1 MVGIIMHALLLA
13 LGLILPLG
21 VQNIFIFQQGM
32 VQRRFWSALPAVIT
46 AGICDTLL
54 ISLAVGGVS
63 LLVLGLP
70 WIKHVLMIGGIVFL
84 LYMGYITWRSS
95 IQAEQG
101 NRNALSIRKQI
112 VFALSVSLLNP
123 HALLDTIGVIG
134 ISSLPYEGSDKF
146 IFTITCI
153 IVSWVWFVG
162 LAVSGHWV
170 GRLDQSGKWLPLLNK
185 CSALMIWGI
194 ALFLLYRYV
203 FGAF

>member
-1 MVGIIMHALLLA
+1 MVGIVMHAFLLA

-21 VQNIFIFQQGM
+21 VQNIFIFQQGI
-32 VQRRFWSALPAVIT
+32 VQRPLWRALPVVIT

-63 LLVLGLP
+63 LVVLGLP

-84 LYMGYITWRSS
+84 LYMGYITWKSS
-95 IQAEQG
+95 IRSEQG
-101 NRNALSIRKQI
+101 SIQPLSIRKQI

-134 ISSLPYEGSDKF
+134 ISSLPYEGIDKF
-146 IFTITCI
+146 IFTLTCI
-153 IVSWVWFVG
+153 IVSWVWFVC

-170 GRLDQSGKWLPLLNK
+170 GRFDSSGRWLHVLNK

-194 ALFLLYRYV
+194 ALFLLYRYLYEAV
-203 FGAF
+203 

>member
-1 MVGIIMHALLLA
+1 MVGIVMHAFLLA

-21 VQNIFIFQQGM
+21 VQNIFIFQQGI
-32 VQRRFWSALPAVIT
+32 VQRPLWRTLPVVIT

-63 LLVLGLP
+63 LIVLGLP

-84 LYMGYITWRSS
+84 LYMGYITWKSS
-95 IQAEQG
+95 IRSEQG
-101 NRNALSIRKQI
+101 SIQPLSIRKQI

-134 ISSLPYEGSDKF
+134 ISSLTYEGIDKF
-146 IFTITCI
+146 IFTLTCI
-153 IVSWVWFVG
+153 IVSWVWFVC

-170 GRLDQSGKWLPLLNK
+170 GRFDSSGRWLHVLNK

-194 ALFLLYRYV
+194 ALFLLYRYLYEAV
-203 FGAF
+203 

>member
-1 MVGIIMHALLLA
+1 MVGIVIHAFLLA

-21 VQNIFIFQQGM
+21 VQNIFIFQQGI
-32 VQRRFWSALPAVIT
+32 VQRPLWRALPVIIT

-84 LYMGYITWRSS
+84 LYMGYITWQSSTDSKQGS
-95 IQAEQG
+95 IQA
-101 NRNALSIRKQI
+101 LSMRKQI
-112 VFALSVSLLNP
+112 IFALSVSLLNP

-134 ISSLPYEGSDKF
+134 ISSLPYEEIDKF

-153 IVSWVWFVG
+153 IVSWVWFVC

-170 GRLDQSGKWLPLLNK
+170 GRLDSSGRWLHVLNK
-185 CSALMIWGI
+185 CSALIIWGI
-194 ALFLLYRYV
+194 ALFLLYRYMYEI
-203 FGAF
+203 F

>member
-1 MVGIIMHALLLA
+1 MVGIVMHAFLLA

-21 VQNIFIFQQGM
+21 VQNIFIFQQGI
-32 VQRRFWSALPAVIT
+32 VQRPLWRALPVVIT

-63 LLVLGLP
+63 LVVLGLP

-84 LYMGYITWRSS
+84 LYMGYITWKSS
-95 IQAEQG
+95 IRSEQG
-101 NRNALSIRKQI
+101 SIQPLSIRKQI

-134 ISSLPYEGSDKF
+134 ISSLPYEGIDKF
-146 IFTITCI
+146 IFTLTCI
-153 IVSWVWFVG
+153 IVSWVWFAC

-170 GRLDQSGKWLPLLNK
+170 GRFDSFGRWLNVLNK

-194 ALFLLYRYV
+194 ALFLLYRYLYE
-203 FGAF
+203 AL

>member
-1 MVGIIMHALLLA
+1 MVGIVMHAFLLA

-21 VQNIFIFQQGM
+21 VQNIFIFQQGI
-32 VQRRFWSALPAVIT
+32 VQRPLWRALPVVIT

-63 LLVLGLP
+63 LVVLGLP

-84 LYMGYITWRSS
+84 LYIGYITWKSS
-95 IQAEQG
+95 IRSEQG
-101 NRNALSIRKQI
+101 SIQPLSIRKQI

-134 ISSLPYEGSDKF
+134 ISSLPYEGIDKF
-146 IFTITCI
+146 IFTLTCI
-153 IVSWVWFVG
+153 IVSWVWFVC

-170 GRLDQSGKWLPLLNK
+170 GRFDSSGRWLNVLNK

-194 ALFLLYRYV
+194 ALFLLYRYLYE
-203 FGAF
+203 AI

>member
-1 MVGIIMHALLLA
+1 MVGIIMHAFVLA

-32 VQRRFWSALPAVIT
+32 VQRRLWRALPAVIT
-46 AGICDTLL
+46 AGLCDTLL
-54 ISLAVGGVS
+54 IGLAVGGVS

-70 WIKHVLMIGGIVFL
+70 WIKHVLLIGGIVFL
-84 LYMGYITWRSS
+84 LYMGYITWKSS
-95 IQAEQG
+95 TDTKQG
-101 NRNALSIRKQI
+101 DLNILSIRKQI

-134 ISSLPYEGSDKF
+134 ISSLPYEGIDKF

-153 IVSWVWFVG
+153 GVSWIWFVG

-170 GRLDQSGKWLPLLNK
+170 GRLDQSGKWLPRLNK

-194 ALFLLYRYV
+194 ALFLLYRYSSGS
-203 FGAF
+203 F

>member
-1 MVGIIMHALLLA
+1 MVGIVMHAFLLA

-21 VQNIFIFQQGM
+21 VQNIFIFQQGI
-32 VQRRFWSALPAVIT
+32 VQRPLWRTLPVVIT

-63 LLVLGLP
+63 LVVLGLP

-84 LYMGYITWRSS
+84 LYMGYITWKSS
-95 IQAEQG
+95 IRSEQG
-101 NRNALSIRKQI
+101 SIQPLSIRKQI

-134 ISSLPYEGSDKF
+134 ISSLPYEGVDKF
-146 IFTITCI
+146 IFTFTCI
-153 IVSWVWFVG
+153 IVSWVWFAC

-170 GRLDQSGKWLPLLNK
+170 GRFDSSGRWLNVLNK

-194 ALFLLYRYV
+194 ALFLLYRYLYEAV
-203 FGAF
+203 